1 MPQRKPDSQ
10 SRTSAASLVA
20 IGIFVSRIVGFVR
33 QAVVAYF
40 FGVGPHA
47 DVIAAAFKGPNV
59 LQNLLGEGTLS
70 AAFIPVY
77 SRMLEEG
84 RAREAGRY
92 AGAIFG
98 LLLAVT
104 AGVVL
109 LGLLLAK
116 PIVAAFTPGF
126 LDDAAQVATGQ
137 LAINRFDLVVQGV
150 RVLFPMTGILVLSA
164 WALAILNSHRRF
176 FLPYIAP
183 VFWNTAIIAALFGT
197 AVFLIPE
204 SVRLARLKSLGP
216 TALNQLLQAIFYGAL
231 LGGALQ
237 FIVQLPLVYRLISG
251 FRLSFSTRVRG
262 VRETLRAFGPVAAG
276 RGAYQISTWIDVF
289 LASQI
294 AAGAI
299 GALGYAQ
306 MLYVLPVS
314 LFGMSV
320 AAAELPELSRFN
332 TAETGAFMAR
342 ITASVRQM
350 MFLTVPTCFA
360 YLAFGLL
367 LVRALFERGRFN
379 FHDSCLIYVI
389 LGGYTLG
396 LLATTASRLLQNAFY
411 ALQDTRTPA
420 RIAVLRVV
428 ISTLVAIPLMFFLD
442 RFAVASFTGTA
453 PLGSP
458 LFFGA
463 VGLSLG
469 ATAGAWSELLWLR
482 TVLYRQ
488 THVDLPWRPLTAM
501 VGMALCAV
509 LPGAFV
515 WWLLSGWPPVLMAVC
530 VLGMFAG
537 TYLALARLCRLS
549 EMEAWAGRV
558 LQRWYG

>member
-1 MPQRKPDSQ
+1 VSH
-10 SRTSAASLVA
+10 AASLVA
-20 IGIFVSRIVGFVR
+20 IGIFASRIVGFVR

-47 DVIAAAFKGPNV
+47 DVLAAAFKGPNV

-77 SRMLEEG
+77 SRMLKAG
-84 RAREAGRY
+84 REREAGRC

-104 AGVVL
+104 AGFVL
-109 LGLLLAK
+109 LGLLLAQ
-116 PIVAAFTPGF
+116 PIVAVLTPGF
-126 LDDAAQVATGQ
+126 LDDAAPVAAGQ

-183 VFWNTAIIAALFGT
+183 VLWNAAIIVALCGT
-197 AVFLIPE
+197 AAFLIPE
-204 SVRLARLKSLGP
+204 SGRLGHLKNLSP
-216 TALNQLLQAIFYGAL
+216 TTLNQLLQAVFYGAL
-231 LGGALQ
+231 LGGILQ
-237 FIVQLPLVYRLISG
+237 FVVQLPLVYRLLKG
-251 FRLSFSTRVRG
+251 FRLSFSTRVKG
-262 VRETLRAFGPVAAG
+262 VRETLVAFGPVAAG
-276 RGAYQISTWIDVF
+276 RGAYQISAWIDVF

-294 AAGAI
+294 AVGAI
-299 GALGYAQ
+299 AALGYAQ

-320 AAAELPELSRFN
+320 AAAELPELSRFDA
-332 TAETGAFMAR
+332 AETGAFMAR
-342 ITASVRQM
+342 VSASVRQI

-360 YLAFGLL
+360 YLVFGLP
-367 LVRALFERGRFN
+367 LVRALFERGRFD
-379 FHDSCLIYVI
+379 FHDSCLIYMI

-453 PLGSP
+453 PHGSP

-469 ATAGAWSELLWLR
+469 ATVGAWSELLWLR
-482 TVLYRQ
+482 AVLYRQ
-488 THVDLPWRPLTAM
+488 THVDLPWRPLTTM
-501 VGMALCAV
+501 VSVALLSIVPAV
-509 LPGAFV
+509 LV
-515 WWLLSGWPPVLMAVC
+515 WWLLSDWTPVLVAVF
-530 VLGMFAG
+530 VLGTFAG
-537 TYLALARLCRLS
+537 TYLTLARLFRLS
-549 EMEAWAGRV
+549 EMHVWAGRV
-558 LQRWYG
+558 RQRFRT